1 MKTIR
6 ITLTKEG
13 VQATCTQR
21 YRVNYWP
28 DETTWQGNRLAFR
41 FPDGT
46 LIEHFGG
53 FYNLP
58 LVAAHFANLCGATY
72 TIEDLGGE
80 AQEWRDNIIFE
91 SDPSDSSSSP
101 NNNNL

>member
-1 MKTIR
+1 MKSIR

-80 AQEWRDNIIFE
+80 FIFSHDIVRGP
-91 SDPSDSSSSP
+91 SDRSDSSSSP